1 MFSIPMKVSGLSCS
15 FVFSYITRTYT
26 RELNK
31 TKEKNS
37 SLEYYHM
44 TYIGKNK
51 TYKLKKSI
59 QRLLSKEKAKRVNR

>member
-1 MFSIPMKVSGLSCS
+1 MFSLPMKVSGLSCS
-15 FVFSYITRTYT
+15 FVFLYIMRMYT

-31 TKEKNS
+31 AKEKNS

-51 TYKLKKSI
+51 TYKLKRST